1 MPLQIGY
8 AQKLITPSLERP
20 VFLAGFGQNR
30 RAESVHDDLYARALA
45 MADGATTVV
54 VVALDLIGLGR
65 HNCQEVIE
73 QVKASAGEVQLLLAA
88 THTHHG
94 PDTIG
99 LWGADETHSGIDP
112 IYMQHLKRS
121 IAAAVSSALAEL
133 QPAALRTASVQV
145 KGVAKNAR
153 DPEIL
158 DEELTCLQFCR
169 PDSAAPL
176 ATWLIF
182 PCHPEVLWDQNPH
195 ISSDYLASM
204 RLSVEAET
212 GAPCLAHVGALGGM
226 MTPDM
231 GGNNF
236 DEAERMGQILARAAL
251 NSFADVAAE
260 PVDRIT
266 HDQLVY
272 QIPMPNP
279 LFQMAIQGGL
289 LPDFVD
295 QAGCI
300 STEAHLLKLNDTWLF
315 TVPGELLPALG
326 LQYKT
331 KLRQAG
337 AVNAAVIG
345 LTNDETGY
353 ILPAESFVFPD
364 NPFDP
369 EDHYEET
376 MSIGIEA
383 GPQLTAALTEL
394 IRRGQTQ

>member
-1 MPLQIGY
+1 
-8 AQKLITPSLERP
+8 
-20 VFLAGFGQNR
+20 
-30 RAESVHDDLYARALA
+30 
-45 MADGATTVV
+45 
-54 VVALDLIGLGR
+54 
-65 HNCQEVIE
+65 
-73 QVKASAGEVQLLLAA
+73 
-88 THTHHG
+88 
-94 PDTIG
+94 
-99 LWGADETHSGIDP
+99 
-112 IYMQHLKRS
+112 
-121 IAAAVSSALAEL
+121 
-133 QPAALRTASVQV
+133 
-145 KGVAKNAR
+145 
-153 DPEIL
+153 
-158 DEELTCLQFCR
+158 
-169 PDSAAPL
+169 
-176 ATWLIF
+176 
-182 PCHPEVLWDQNPH
+182 
-195 ISSDYLASM
+195 
-204 RLSVEAET
+204 
-212 GAPCLAHVGALGGM
+212 
-226 MTPDM
+226 
-231 GGNNF
+231 
-236 DEAERMGQILARAAL
+236 MGQILARAAL
-251 NSFADVAAE
+251 NSLADVPAE

-326 LQYKT
+326 LQYKA